1 MHGRMK
7 PGTDGENATCLP
19 PNNENRGGI
28 FNLNYAL
35 RGAPE
40 EG

>member
-1 MHGRMK
+1 MQKKLLIVIGV
-7 PGTDGENATCLP
+7 GLVAATASTYL
-19 PNNENRGGI
+19 
-28 FNLNYAL
+28 FYHLNYAL